1 MLVFIIERKSKSKKR
16 KMREKKL
23 MTIER
28 KKTMKQRQGE
38 NIICMGIIKMI
49 WVIIA
54 IGIENMN
61 RMALMIELDYK
72 RRHWKKLNYIL
83 NIREFMDLALEIWE
97 ISSGNRMMIKLMKIK
112 IWIFLFVQKFQFIL
126 KMRLATMTRLRI
138 LFKIL

>member
-1 MLVFIIERKSKSKKR
+1 LLVLIIERKSKSKKR

-38 NIICMGIIKMI
+38 NVICMGIIKMI

-61 RMALMIELDYK
+61 MLALMIELSIK

-83 NIREFMDLALEIWE
+83 NIREFMDLALEIWA

-112 IWIFLFVQKFQFIL
+112 IWIFLLVQKFQFIQ
-126 KMRLATMTRLRI
+126 KMRLATMARLRI